1 MSKKFLITGGE
12 GFIGRNIK
20 NYIVS
25 KGDVAYTLDISGYPD
40 YRVSVT
46 DFDSLMD
53 IKEDFDGVFH
63 LAAVTSPPQFEDDP
77 LTGFEVNANGTLN
90 VLEFARQKNIKR
102 AVLASSSA
110 TYGNTGRMST
120 EENFPKIY
128 ANIYPI
134 TKMVDEYLARYYSDQ
149 KEIECISLRYFN
161 TYGPGENTKSQY
173 ASVVWRFIKALSKGE
188 RAVIYG
194 DGKQKR
200 DFIYVLDTA
209 RASFL
214 AMLHGKSGESYNIG
228 TGVSTTFNDI
238 YDIIKEEMHSV
249 LEPDHVPNPLKNY
262 QYFTQADMTKTRRD
276 LGFIPEY
283 DLRSGIRSMLQ
294 NDIRSI

>member
-1 MSKKFLITGGE
+1 MSRKFLITGGE

-25 KGDVAYTLDISGYPD
+25 KGDFAYTLDISGDPD

-46 DFDSLMD
+46 DLNSLID

-63 LAAVTSPPQFEDDP
+63 LAAVTSPPQFEDNP
-77 LTGFEVNANGTLN
+77 LAGFEVNVNGTLN

-102 AVLASSSA
+102 VVLASSSA
-110 TYGNTGRMST
+110 TYGNAVRMST
-120 EENFPKIY
+120 EENFPKSY
-128 ANIYPI
+128 GNIYPI
-134 TKMVDEYLARYYSDQ
+134 TKMVGEYLARYYSDQ
-149 KEIECISLRYFN
+149 KGIECISLRYFN
-161 TYGPGENTKSQY
+161 AYGPGENTKSQY
-173 ASVVWRFIKALSKGE
+173 ASVVWRFVKALSKGE

-238 YDIIKEEMHSV
+238 YTIVKKEMRSA
-249 LEPDHVPNPLKNY
+249 LEPDYIPNPLKNY
-262 QYFTQADMTKTRRD
+262 QYFTQAEMTKTKGD
-276 LGFIPEY
+276 LGFTPEY